1 MALFWRGLIILPL
14 LFVYASSHFIYTKR
28 HFDKPEVVG
37 FKDLDYLH
45 GDGGGFLSGPIEA
58 DDGVKASKTVVE
70 AESDD
75 DDNDDDDGD
84 KKSKKKNE
92 KKNKKN
98 KKEKKKSKKDKKYD
112 ESFHTLPVE
121 SIVNEKGGDGNTDD
135 SSQLVGYN
143 VVTAQTTFKGSW
155 ELFVENSGVSAMHV
169 VLLPNINQALIFDAT
184 VWKVSKLKLPGP
196 PCRHVEGTNEED
208 CFAHSILLDVE
219 TAHIRPLRLNYD
231 TWCSSGAL
239 DINGRLVSTGGY
251 NNGSD
256 TVRILDLCDTCEWQE
271 FPGALGNGRWY
282 ATQVTL
288 ADGKFVVFG
297 GRDFPTYEFVPPE
310 GQKNTINEV
319 INFPFLK
326 ETHDPVENNLYPF
339 VFLSTDGNLFIFAN
353 NRSVLLNTQTHT
365 IIHEF
370 PMLPGGARNY
380 PSSGCASL
388 LPIMLKPNED
398 RKSIPAEVLVCGG
411 TPHDAYTKADLQRPK
426 VFLLGNTDCA
436 RIDIT
441 KRNGKWKIQNMPSAR
456 LLGDM
461 VVLPTGDVLLVNGA
475 KTGSAGWDDAR
486 DPNLHPVLYKF
497 QTDGTGSKFTVL
509 NPSNIPRMYHSSF
522 AVLPDAKIL
531 IAGSNTNPGYLDDA
545 LFPTEVRVEKFS
557 PHYLD
562 PNLGMFQQEI
572 IVENSN
578 NQVKYGQKF
587 TVQIRGNV
595 EIDQQKL
602 QVTIYSPPF
611 VTHGVAMN
619 QRLIQL
625 GIVEFNKKVAINT
638 NNIVLQAPINSNIA
652 PPGYYMLFVNYNG
665 VPCRRSMWVRILP

>member
-1 MALFWRGLIILPL
+1 MALFWRGLLILPL

-45 GDGGGFLSGPIEA
+45 GDGGGFLSSPIE
-58 DDGVKASKTVVE
+58 DDDSVKASKT
-70 AESDD
+70 
-75 DDNDDDDGD
+75 
-84 KKSKKKNE
+84 
-92 KKNKKN
+92 
-98 KKEKKKSKKDKKYD
+98 
-112 ESFHTLPVE
+112 
-121 SIVNEKGGDGNTDD
+121 
-135 SSQLVGYN
+135 
-143 VVTAQTTFKGSW
+143 
-155 ELFVENSGVSAMHV
+155 
-169 VLLPNINQALIFDAT
+169 
-184 VWKVSKLKLPGP
+184 LKLPGP

-256 TVRILDLCDTCEWQE
+256 TVRIFDLCDTCEWQE

-288 ADGKFVVFG
+288 ADGKFMVFG

-339 VFLSTDGNLFIFAN
+339 VFLSTDGNLFVFSN

-365 IIHEF
+365 IIHEY
-370 PMLPGGARNY
+370 PVLPGGAHNY

-398 RKSIPAEVLVCGG
+398 RKSIPVEVLVC
-411 TPHDAYTKADLQRPK
+411 
-426 VFLLGNTDCA
+426 
-436 RIDIT
+436 
-441 KRNGKWKIQNMPSAR
+441 R

-475 KTGSAGWDDAR
+475 KTGLAGWDDAR

-522 AVLPDAKIL
+522 AVFPDAKIL
-531 IAGSNTNPGYLDDA
+531 IAGSNTNLGYLDDA

-572 IVENSN
+572 IVEKSN

-587 TVQIRGNV
+587 TTQIRGNV

-625 GIVEFNKKVAINT
+625 GIVEFNKYAALNT

-665 VPCRRSMWVRILP
+665 VPCCRSMWVRILP

>member
-1 MALFWRGLIILPL
+1 MALFWRGLLILPL

-45 GDGGGFLSGPIEA
+45 GDGGGFLSSPIE
-58 DDGVKASKTVVE
+58 DDDSVKASKTVVE
-70 AESDD
+70 DESDD
-75 DDNDDDDGD
+75 DDNDNDDDD
-84 KKSKKKNE
+84 KKSKKKNK

-98 KKEKKKSKKDKKYD
+98 KKEKKEKKKSKKEKN
-112 ESFHTLPVE
+112 TM
-121 SIVNEKGGDGNTDD
+121 KGGDGNTDD
-135 SSQLVGYN
+135 SSGVVVDNGNGNDNTNGSSQLVGYN
-143 VVTAQTTFKGSW
+143 IVTAQTTFKGSW
-155 ELFVENSGVSAMHV
+155 ELFVENSGVSTMHV
-169 VLLPNINQALIFDAT
+169 VLLPIINQALIFDAT

-256 TVRILDLCDTCEWQE
+256 TVRIFDLCDTCEWQE

-288 ADGKFVVFG
+288 ADGKFMVFG

-339 VFLSTDGNLFIFAN
+339 VFLSTDGNLFVFSN

-365 IIHEF
+365 IIHEY
-370 PMLPGGARNY
+370 PVLPGGAHNY

-398 RKSIPAEVLVCGG
+398 RKSIPVEVLVC
-411 TPHDAYTKADLQRPK
+411 
-426 VFLLGNTDCA
+426 
-436 RIDIT
+436 
-441 KRNGKWKIQNMPSAR
+441 AR

-475 KTGSAGWDDAR
+475 KTGLAGWDDAR

-522 AVLPDAKIL
+522 AVFPDAKIL
-531 IAGSNTNPGYLDDA
+531 IAGSNTNLGYLDDA

-572 IVENSN
+572 IVEKSN

-587 TVQIRGNV
+587 TTQIRGNV

-625 GIVEFNKKVAINT
+625 GIVEFNKYAALNT

-665 VPCRRSMWVRILP
+665 VPCCRSMWVRILP

>member
-1 MALFWRGLIILPL
+1 
-14 LFVYASSHFIYTKR
+14 
-28 HFDKPEVVG
+28 
-37 FKDLDYLH
+37 
-45 GDGGGFLSGPIEA
+45 
-58 DDGVKASKTVVE
+58 
-70 AESDD
+70 
-75 DDNDDDDGD
+75 
-84 KKSKKKNE
+84 
-92 KKNKKN
+92 
-98 KKEKKKSKKDKKYD
+98 
-112 ESFHTLPVE
+112 
-121 SIVNEKGGDGNTDD
+121 
-135 SSQLVGYN
+135 
-143 VVTAQTTFKGSW
+143 
-155 ELFVENSGVSAMHV
+155 MHV
-169 VLLPNINQALIFDAT
+169 VLLPIINQALIFDAT

-288 ADGKFVVFG
+288 ADGKFMVFG

-326 ETHDPVENNLYPF
+326 ETHDPIENNLYPF
-339 VFLSTDGNLFIFAN
+339 VFLSTDGNLFVFAN
-353 NRSVLLNTQTHT
+353 NCSVLLNTQTHT
-365 IIHEF
+365 IIHEY
-370 PMLPGGARNY
+370 PVLPGGAHNY

-398 RKSIPAEVLVCGG
+398 RKSIPVEVLVCGG

-426 VFLLGNTDCA
+426 VFLPGNTDCA
-436 RIDIT
+436 
-441 KRNGKWKIQNMPSAR
+441 PR

-461 VVLPTGDVLLVNGA
+461 VVLSTGDVLLVNGA

-522 AVLPDAKIL
+522 AVFPDAKIL
-531 IAGSNTNPGYLDDA
+531 IAGSNTNLGYLDDA

-572 IVENSN
+572 IVEKSN

-587 TVQIRGNV
+587 TTQIRGNV

-625 GIVEFNKKVAINT
+625 GIVEFNKYVALNT
-638 NNIVLQAPINSNIA
+638 NNIVLQTPINSNIA